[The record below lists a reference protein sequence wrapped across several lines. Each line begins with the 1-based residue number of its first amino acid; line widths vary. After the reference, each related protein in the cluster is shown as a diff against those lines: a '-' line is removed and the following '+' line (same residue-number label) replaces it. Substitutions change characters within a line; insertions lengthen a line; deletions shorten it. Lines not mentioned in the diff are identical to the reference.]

1 MPLAILATLGGLAG
15 VVFGSDLV
23 VNSGINLARSFG
35 VSDTLIGVTLVAFGT
50 SLPELVTSI
59 TAGIKKKA
67 DLAVGTII
75 GSNIFNLL
83 LVLGISSSIS
93 PIQTDRDITQDIIF
107 ALISIVLLLL
117 FSGLKR
123 KKLGRTGGIILLA
136 FYFIYIYLSLK
147 AG

>member
-1 MPLAILATLGGLAG
+1 
-15 VVFGSDLV
+15 
-23 VNSGINLARSFG
+23 
-35 VSDTLIGVTLVAFGT
+35 
-50 SLPELVTSI
+50 
-59 TAGIKKKA
+59 
-67 DLAVGTII
+67 AVGNII